1 MPPVR
6 VMADPPVSSKR
17 SLEPEEP
24 VHARVTRH
32 KSKMTAATNQHEIP
46 LLKDRESSLQTE
58 DGFQSMDEGS
68 TVHMAEGS
76 TVAPTVDRND
86 VFCED
91 QEHPIV
97 LRDQGKLIPSLLSSH
112 FTNTCM
118 YVCLGDP
125 FLHL

>member
-6 VMADPPVSSKR
+6 VMADPPASSKR

-32 KSKMTAATNQHEIP
+32 KSKMTAATNQHET
-46 LLKDRESSLQTE
+46 SLQIE

-86 VFCED
+86 VFSED

-97 LRDQGKLIPSLLSSH
+97 LRDQGKLIPSFLSSH